1 VILEQHTRH
10 TIAGMEITEVPWCTS
25 SLFSRV
31 GIDYWRFVSLC
42 SSSKH
47 VIFLDLQAQ
56 YKLLIACLSQ
66 KLPYPLTDLSMAA
79 IQEA

>member
-47 VIFLDLQAQ
+47 VIFPRFA
-56 YKLLIACLSQ
+56 S
-66 KLPYPLTDLSMAA
+66 S
-79 IQEA
+79 IQITHSVSVSKAPISLN